1 MNHTITGFHGTSID
15 SAKEILKSNYEL
27 SIGDNHWI
35 GNGVYFF
42 LEGISSKPEE
52 QSRKWAKTQAW
63 DKLKNK
69 LKYKFYCIIKSEISV
84 DEEKLLDLTIEHGV
98 EILTYLVA
106 RYELE
111 INKLGKKVDFYDGLM
126 INLAR
131 GEGLLDIQVVKGN
144 FYIKFAEER
153 IRRINLR
160 TPNCTICSVYE
171 PNINVTSSIIV
182 NTGEIKDEIY

>member
-1 MNHTITGFHGTSID
+1 MIHNIIGFHGTSTD

-27 SIGDNHWI
+27 SIGDNHWV

-42 LEGISSKPEE
+42 IEGISSKPDE
-52 QSRKWAKTQAW
+52 QSKKWAKTQSW
-63 DKLKNK
+63 DKKTKK

-84 DEEKLLDLTIEHGV
+84 NEENLLDLTKEDGV
-98 EILTYLVA
+98 EILSYLF
-106 RYELE
+106 RKYEDK
-111 INKLGKKVDFYDGLM
+111 INKLGKKVEYYDGLL

-153 IRRINLR
+153 IRGINLR
-160 TPNCTICSVYE
+160 TANCTICTVFE
-171 PNINVTSSIIV
+171 PRINIRNSIIV
-182 NTGEIKDEIY
+182 STGEIKDEVY